1 MMVELTLHS
10 PVMTSHEVA
19 VYLRLCEPDAEPDEV
34 AKGTRAVHRLVRQNK
49 LRPIQPGK
57 EYAFAHDE
65 VDRYIRDE
73 TEAFT
78 TSKSRPSDCQTDG
91 NALS

>member
-1 MMVELTLHS
+1 MVELTIHS

-19 VYLRLCEPDAEPDEV
+19 VYLRLVEPDAEPDEV

-49 LRPIQPGK
+49 LRPIQPGR
-57 EYAFAHDE
+57 EYAFAHAE

-73 TEAFT
+73 TAAFT
-78 TSKSRPSDCQTDG
+78 TARNGASD
-91 NALS
+91 S

>member
-1 MMVELTLHS
+1 MAELLLHS
-10 PVMTSHEVA
+10 PVMTGREVA
-19 VYLRLCEPDAEPDEV
+19 IYLRLCESDAEPDEV

-73 TEAFT
+73 TAAFT
-78 TSKSRPSDCQTDG
+78 TSRNGASD
-91 NALS
+91 